1 MVEFEKRYEVSVAV
15 VSTIEVDTDVV
26 VVVVGKTITEVTTE
40 VDTEFLVDV
49 VVSVS
54 VKVENW
60 WNLLKKNRLFLNFCS
75 SLEISVSS
83 LDEVNCSAIDRPFVS
98 DGRAVGIN
106 LK

>member
-15 VSTIEVDTDVV
+15 VSAVEVN
-26 VVVVGKTITEVTTE
+26 
-40 VDTEFLVDV
+40 TEFVVDV

-60 WNLLKKNRLFLNFCS
+60 WNLLKKNRLPISFCS

-83 LDEVNCSAIDRPFVS
+83 LDEVNCSAIDSPFIS
-98 DGRAVGIN
+98 EGRAVGIN